1 MLAQIQEIDG
11 QLSHAIESYNL
22 ANVKLDRIK
31 GELKTNSRHLTI
43 ARSSLKAAQAH
54 LSERLVA
61 LYQGGGDGGTIE
73 VILAAESID
82 DLLNRIDAVDR
93 VSAQDARVLR
103 EVKSFRAQV
112 IDRKGRLERA
122 KKAQVQVV
130 ADKAT
135 QRRSIEG
142 QLAERQ
148 RLLGTIK
155 DQIASLEAAERRRQE
170 RLAAQAQARLRATQQ
185 QQAAPEAAPA
195 ALVESESVEEAIAP
209 APDARYGGVV
219 GIAMQYLGVP
229 YVWGGASPSGFDCSG
244 FSMYVYAQVGVSL
257 PHHAASQY
265 GLGSPVSKSD
275 LQPGD
280 LVFFNGLG
288 HMGIYI
294 GGGQFIHAP
303 HSGDV
308 VKISSL
314 SDSWYARTWV
324 GSQTDLALSAVVR
337 VHDGVALAAG
347 DQPAVDRERDRS
359 GDQQRDGEAAPEE
372 EVRQPRFHRAR
383 DQEHDRVV
391 DDLHH
396 GDGDGVGGE
405 RDGTAVASAIP
416 ERRSGI
422 IVSE

>member
-1 MLAQIQEIDG
+1 MTLTLLTALFVAVSLASVRTAAADPSVSAKRAEAESVLAQIQEIDG

-31 GELKTNSRHLTI
+31 GELRTNSKHLTI

-61 LYQGGGDGGTIE
+61 LYQGGGGGGTIE
-73 VILAAESID
+73 VILAAKSID

-112 IDRKGRLERA
+112 IERKGRLERA
-122 KKAQVQVV
+122 QKAQVQVV
-130 ADKAT
+130 ADKAA
-135 QRRSIEG
+135 QRSSIEG

-148 RLLGTIK
+148 RLLSSIK
-155 DQIASLEAAERRRQE
+155 DQIASLEAAERLRQQ
-170 RLAAQAQARLRATQQ
+170 RLAAQAQARFRATQQ
-185 QQAAPEAAPA
+185 QVSTEAAPQ
-195 ALVESESVEEAIAP
+195 ALVQSDSVEEAIAP
-209 APDARYGGVV
+209 PPDARYGGVV

-244 FSMYVYAQVGVSL
+244 FIMYVYSQVGVSL

-265 GLGSPVSKSD
+265 GMGSPVSRD
-275 LQPGD
+275 QLQAGD

-288 HMGIYI
+288 HAGIYI

-303 HSGDV
+303 HTGDV

-314 SDSWYARTWV
+314 SDSWYASTWV
-324 GSQTDLALSAVVR
+324 G
-337 VHDGVALAAG
+337 
-347 DQPAVDRERDRS
+347 
-359 GDQQRDGEAAPEE
+359 
-372 EVRQPRFHRAR
+372 AR
-383 DQEHDRVV
+383 R
-391 DDLHH
+391 
-396 GDGDGVGGE
+396 
-405 RDGTAVASAIP
+405 I
-416 ERRSGI
+416 
-422 IVSE
+422 